1 MWFPFSA
8 REIAQLTALARSA
21 NPMANSSWLN
31 IKALYEAESKT
42 KTVRAQI
49 RFQFPYDIVI
59 NSVAAIIAQIATQ
72 MSKYGLPYQ
81 ITAIKRGAITNADR
95 VRVIIEKFKL

>member
-1 MWFPFSA
+1 
-8 REIAQLTALARSA
+8 
-21 NPMANSSWLN
+21 MANSSWLN

-59 NSVAAIIAQIATQ
+59 NSVAATIAQISTQ
-72 MSKYGLPYQ
+72 ISKYGLPCQ
-81 ITAIKRGAITNADR
+81 ITAMKRGAITNADR
-95 VRVIIEKFKL
+95 VRIIIKILK